1 VRRTTLAVTG
11 RGEQASS
18 GYHTSIRAKGD
29 HRGGLLLF
37 RPSIDD
43 LITRSKNALRRIP
56 LDTLP
61 HAARVHLLN
70 RT

>member
-1 VRRTTLAVTG
+1 M
-11 RGEQASS
+11 
-18 GYHTSIRAKGD
+18 SIRAKGD

-56 LDTLP
+56 VDTPP